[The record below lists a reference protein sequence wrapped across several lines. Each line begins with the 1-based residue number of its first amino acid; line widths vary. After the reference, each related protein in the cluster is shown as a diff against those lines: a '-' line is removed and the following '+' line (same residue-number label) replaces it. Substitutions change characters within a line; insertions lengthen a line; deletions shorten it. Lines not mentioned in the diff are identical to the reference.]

1 MKDLSSY
8 METVLLSS
16 IPNVTINIRL
26 QDGVYHI
33 NLDTPEGLLA
43 RTDPNMLKTI
53 LTEYMDSELQL
64 YFRKEIPKHNKIIN
78 VREQK
83 TG

>member
-16 IPNVTINIRL
+16 IPNVTINIHL
-26 QDGVYHI
+26 QEGVYHI
-33 NLDTPEGLLA
+33 NLDAPEGRLA

-78 VREQK
+78 VGKQK

>member
-16 IPNVTINIRL
+16 IPNVTINVHL
-26 QDGVYHI
+26 QEGVYHI
-33 NLDTPEGLLA
+33 NLDAPEGLLS

-64 YFRKEIPKHNKIIN
+64 YFRKEIPKHNKNIKIKD
-78 VREQK
+78 Q
-83 TG
+83 

>member
-16 IPNVTINIRL
+16 IPNVTINIHL

-33 NLDTPEGLLA
+33 NLNAPEGLLA

-64 YFRKEIPKHNKIIN
+64 YFRKEIPKHNKIIKIKD
-78 VREQK
+78 Q
-83 TG
+83 